1 MIVPSNEQ
9 NQKNIT
15 PSEEQNKALA
25 TNCNKMEVYKLSETE
40 LKKKTVLKKLME
52 LKEITDK
59 QIIVNEIMKIIYEQN
74 KFNKETETI
83 KKK

>member
-1 MIVPSNEQ
+1 
-9 NQKNIT
+9 
-15 PSEEQNKALA
+15 
-25 TNCNKMEVYKLSETE
+25 
-40 LKKKTVLKKLME
+40 ME

-83 KKK
+83 KKKQTNFGAEEYKV